1 MVHMAILFFSVKRS
15 KKWNIS
21 PFNVSGSFPYYCSL
35 KSLMMCMQVLT
46 GHKFCDT
53 KYESILLACKKSTC
67 FTQGSTTLFVAI
79 RPAEVPDP
87 TNNMKVKM
95 IFNHGLIMCEH
106 QHSTKMVVSLESGWL
121 LRTQGAQ
128 IGTGH

>member
-1 MVHMAILFFSVKRS
+1 
-15 KKWNIS
+15 
-21 PFNVSGSFPYYCSL
+21 
-35 KSLMMCMQVLT
+35 MQVLT

-67 FTQGSTTLFVAI
+67 FTQGSTTLFV
-79 RPAEVPDP
+79 DP

-128 IGTGH
+128 IGMGHYLHIHNFFTIVYMHVNLTTP